1 MIKNLNNME
10 TSLYI
15 RLGRLITPYWPAILV
30 STISAIIY
38 VVFNSLSIWLTA
50 SLINNILTDFDQ
62 LLKDHYHNKQ
72 NINGINDQLKYWT
85 NELILRE
92 NPKETLKVLCLTIL
106 TVFVMKNVFL
116 YLKNLALTYVQFN
129 LITNIRNNLFD
140 HFHKLSISF
149 FDKNKSGEL
158 TSILVNDVSN
168 MRIALGTSFHK
179 IFIEPIN
186 IITFISILFIINLK
200 LATIALFIIP
210 ITSLV
215 ILLIGKSIR
224 RKSKRTA
231 EQIAEIMGR
240 ISEILNSIRVVKA
253 FGNEDYESKRFK
265 KEQDK
270 YYSLITRRAKLK
282 LTASPIAETIGAIIG
297 VLLLW
302 VGGSD
307 VLVMKTMN
315 SEDFIRFILILFSV
329 LGPIRQLSNV
339 SIQMQMGIASAE
351 RVFKVLDTN
360 TEVVEKKHPIKI
372 NKFEN
377 SLEFKN
383 VDFFYENNEPVLKNV
398 SFEIKKGEMVAIV
411 GPSGAGK
418 STIAD
423 LISRFY
429 DVKSGAIFFDGIDLR
444 DVSTKSLR
452 SNFGIVTQETI
463 LFDETIEFNIA
474 YGKIKYSEDELINA
488 SIAANAYDFIK
499 EQQKGFQTVIG
510 EKGLKLSGGQ
520 RQRIAIARAILRN
533 PPILILDE
541 ATSALDTN
549 SEREVQIA
557 IDNLMRDRTTVVI
570 AHRLSTIRQS
580 DSIIVLDD
588 GRVVENGNH
597 ASLLKKK
604 GLYSKLYNDARTELT
619 E

>member
-1 MIKNLNNME
+1 ME

-15 RLGRLITPYWPAILV
+15 RLGRLIIPYWPAILV

-62 LLKDHYHNKQ
+62 LLKEHYHNKQ
-72 NINGINDQLKYWT
+72 EINGINDQLKYWT

-168 MRIALGTSFHK
+168 MRVALGTSFHK

-186 IITFISILFIINLK
+186 IIAFISILFIINLK

-329 LGPIRQLSNV
+329 LGPIRLLSNV

-360 TEVVEKKHPIKI
+360 TEVVEKKNPVKI

-429 DVKSGAIFFDGIDLR
+429 DAKSGAILFDGIDLR
-444 DVSTKSLR
+444 EISTKSLR
-452 SNFGIVTQETI
+452 NNFGIVTQETI

-499 EQQKGFQTVIG
+499 EQPKGFQTVIG

-570 AHRLSTIRQS
+570 AHRLSTIKQS

-597 ASLLKKK
+597 ASLLKKR
-604 GLYSKLYNDARTELT
+604 GLYSRLYNDARTEVT
-619 E
+619 

>member
-1 MIKNLNNME
+1 ME

-15 RLGRLITPYWPAILV
+15 RLGRLIIPYWPAILV

-62 LLKDHYHNKQ
+62 LLKEHYHNKQ

-210 ITSLV
+210 ITSLA

-329 LGPIRQLSNV
+329 LGPIRLLSNV

-360 TEVVEKKHPIKI
+360 TEVVEKENPVKI

-383 VDFFYENNEPVLKNV
+383 VDFFYDNNEPVLKNV

-429 DVKSGAIFFDGIDLR
+429 DAKSGAIFFDGIDLR
-444 DVSTKSLR
+444 DISTKSLR
-452 SNFGIVTQETI
+452 NNFGIVTQETI

-499 EQQKGFQTVIG
+499 EQPKGFQTVIG

-570 AHRLSTIRQS
+570 AHRLSTIKQS

-619 E
+619 

>member
-10 TSLYI
+10 TSIYI
-15 RLGRLITPYWPAILV
+15 RLGRLIIPYWPAILV

-62 LLKDHYHNKQ
+62 LIKAHSLNKQ

-210 ITSLV
+210 ITSLA

-329 LGPIRQLSNV
+329 LGPIRLLSNV

-360 TEVVEKKHPIKI
+360 TEVIEKENPVKI

-383 VDFFYENNEPVLKNV
+383 VDFFYDNNEPVLKNV
-398 SFEIKKGEMVAIV
+398 SFAIKKGEMVAIV

-429 DVKSGAIFFDGIDLR
+429 DVKSGAIFFDGVDLR
-444 DVSTKSLR
+444 DISTKSLR
-452 SNFGIVTQETI
+452 NNFGIVTQETI

-499 EQQKGFQTVIG
+499 EQPKGFQTVIG

-570 AHRLSTIRQS
+570 AHRLSTIKQS

-597 ASLLKKK
+597 ENLLKKK

-619 E
+619 

>member
-1 MIKNLNNME
+1 ME

-15 RLGRLITPYWPAILV
+15 RLGRLIIPYWPAILV

-62 LLKDHYHNKQ
+62 LLKEHYHNKQ

-106 TVFVMKNVFL
+106 TVFVMKNIFL

-329 LGPIRQLSNV
+329 LGPIRLLSNV

-360 TEVVEKKHPIKI
+360 TEVVEKKNPVKI

-429 DVKSGAIFFDGIDLR
+429 DVKSGAIFLDGIDLR
-444 DVSTKSLR
+444 DISTKSLR
-452 SNFGIVTQETI
+452 NNFGIVTQETI

-499 EQQKGFQTVIG
+499 EQPKGFQTVIG

-570 AHRLSTIRQS
+570 AHRLSTIKQS

-604 GLYSKLYNDARTELT
+604 GLYSKLYNDAGTELT
-619 E
+619 

>member
-1 MIKNLNNME
+1 MIQNLNNME

-15 RLGRLITPYWPAILV
+15 RLGRLIIPYWPAILV

-62 LLKDHYHNKQ
+62 LLKEHYHNRQ

-140 HFHKLSISF
+140 HFHKMSISF

-329 LGPIRQLSNV
+329 LGPIRLLSNV

-360 TEVVEKKHPIKI
+360 TEVVEKKNPVKI

-429 DVKSGAIFFDGIDLR
+429 DAKSGAIFFDGIDLR
-444 DVSTKSLR
+444 DISTKSLR
-452 SNFGIVTQETI
+452 NNFGIVTQETI

-499 EQQKGFQTVIG
+499 EQPKGFQTVIG

-570 AHRLSTIRQS
+570 AHRLSTIKQS

-604 GLYSKLYNDARTELT
+604 GLYSKLYNDARTELS
-619 E
+619 

>member
-1 MIKNLNNME
+1 ME

-15 RLGRLITPYWPAILV
+15 RLGRLIIPYWPAILI

-62 LLKDHYHNKQ
+62 LLKEHYHNKQ

-200 LATIALFIIP
+200 LATIALLIIP

-282 LTASPIAETIGAIIG
+282 LTASPIAETIGAMIG

-329 LGPIRQLSNV
+329 LGPIRMLSNV

-360 TEVVEKKHPIKI
+360 TEVVEKKNPVKI

-383 VDFFYENNEPVLKNV
+383 VDFFYEYNEPVLKNV

-429 DVKSGAIFFDGIDLR
+429 DAKSGAILFDGIDLR
-444 DVSTKSLR
+444 EISTKSLR
-452 SNFGIVTQETI
+452 NNFGIVTQETI

-499 EQQKGFQTVIG
+499 EQPKGFQTVIG

-570 AHRLSTIRQS
+570 AHRLSTIKQS

-597 ASLLKKK
+597 ASLLKKR
-604 GLYSKLYNDARTELT
+604 GLYSRLYNDARTEVT
-619 E
+619 